1 MLNKS
6 NLKILIITF
15 VLLSI
20 VKFFTAK
27 VGYSGDPTVSLV
39 IKSTPTIGN
48 SFIMKGEEHDKNA
61 DNYSATWFTERKY
74 KVITGDESGFTG
86 EVLYDLII
94 ISLWILGFGLLIHL
108 IYWINELRVK
118 MYKKY

>member
-6 NLKILIITF
+6 NLKVLIITF

-48 SFIMKGEEHDKNA
+48 SFIMKGEEHAKNV
-61 DNYSATWFTERKY
+61 DSYSSSWFTERKY
-74 KVITGDESGFTG
+74 KVITGDESGFSG
-86 EVLYDLII
+86 EILYDVLII
-94 ISLWILGFGLLIHL
+94 SWWILGFGLLIYL
-108 IYWINELRVK
+108 IYWINGLRVRI
-118 MYKKY
+118 